1 MLGGAWFESSL
12 GDLESVHPE
21 KILGLATAAAA
32 TQLGVKEKPSRAI
45 VSINKV
51 EEGCGGGLNGDLR
64 SEIYR
69 KHITFVPSF

>member
-21 KILGLATAAAA
+21 KILSLATAAAA

-51 EEGCGGGLNGDLR
+51 EEGWVGGGGLMETCAQRNT
-64 SEIYR
+64 EN
-69 KHITFVPSF
+69 T